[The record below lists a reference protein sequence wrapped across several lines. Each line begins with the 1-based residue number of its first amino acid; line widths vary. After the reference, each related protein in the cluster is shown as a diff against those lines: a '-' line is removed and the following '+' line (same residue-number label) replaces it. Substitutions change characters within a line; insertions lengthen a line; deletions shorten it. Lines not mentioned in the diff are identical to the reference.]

1 MWPKEARQE
10 RDKWFPEC
18 WYNMAFCQP
27 YMISKTSDGDLMSL
41 HVCSRVTGLLLLCF
55 IMSSCGDVYRP
66 TIIPNPVPFPDPQNF
81 HAAFTA
87 NVNGASNLGSTM
99 QVNVSGDTNA
109 GVTNLGIAPVHLAIQ
124 AGGTSAGSRVW
135 AANPGS
141 DSVSVFTGATSAGS
155 IGKAST
161 VNLPVGSAPAF
172 VASSE
177 SGTEYVAN
185 AGAGTVMAIGTIT
198 TAITATI
205 PVGQTP
211 WAMAETPD
219 GHKLYVA
226 NRDDNTLTS
235 VNTVDKSVA
244 RTIPLTGSPQ
254 WVVARSDS
262 KRIYVVAADGSLT
275 TVNSE
280 FSSAQQDT
288 VVSTTPL
295 GASAKF
301 MYYDRIRNRLY
312 IPFPSTSQA
321 AIYDVSADPPS
332 LMTTINLT
340 AAPAG
345 GGSSACPPSGC
356 IPTSAA
362 ALVDGS
368 RAYVASYF
376 VDSNP
381 TDCTQMLSQ
390 PPLPCI
396 ATQVTVI
403 NALNNTV
410 TKSIALPLVPAST
423 SANCPSARF
432 RISMAASGDGSKVY
446 VANCDGGA
454 VSIINTSNDSF
465 ILNLPT
471 PASLFPT
478 ALASVTSAVQS
489 GASTTYTYTLTSGT
503 PLWVGMTISVSGI
516 QNPGDTAVNPDN
528 GIFVVT
534 SLGAGSFTVNNPAGV
549 STTAAQTATAVG
561 QPPAQNPVFIVAGP

>member
-1 MWPKEARQE
+1 
-10 RDKWFPEC
+10 
-18 WYNMAFCQP
+18 
-27 YMISKTSDGDLMSL
+27 
-41 HVCSRVTGLLLLCF
+41 
-55 IMSSCGDVYRP
+55 
-66 TIIPNPVPFPDPQNF
+66 
-81 HAAFTA
+81 
-87 NVNGASNLGSTM
+87 
-99 QVNVSGDTNA
+99 
-109 GVTNLGIAPVHLAIQ
+109 
-124 AGGTSAGSRVW
+124 
-135 AANPGS
+135 
-141 DSVSVFTGATSAGS
+141 
-155 IGKAST
+155 
-161 VNLPVGSAPAF
+161 

-177 SGTEYVAN
+177 IGTEYVAN
-185 AGAGTVMAIGTIT
+185 SGTATVMAIGTAT
-198 TAITATI
+198 AAITATI
-205 PVGQTP
+205 PVGKTP

-226 NRDDNTLTS
+226 NRDENTLSS

-262 KRIYVVAADGSLT
+262 KRVYVVSADGALT

-288 VVSTTPL
+288 VVATTPL
-295 GASAKF
+295 GSSAKF
-301 MYYDRIRNRLY
+301 LYYDNIRNRLY
-312 IPFPSTSQA
+312 IPFPATSQV

-332 LMTTINLT
+332 LMTTINLM
-340 AAPAG
+340 ASPIG
-345 GGSSACPPSGC
+345 GGSSACPATGC
-356 IPTSAA
+356 IPTSAT

-381 TDCTQMLSQ
+381 SDCSQMLSQ
-390 PPLPCI
+390 PPAPCI

-410 TKSIALPLVPAST
+410 TKSIALPLVPTST
-423 SANCPSARF
+423 SASCPGARF
-432 RISMAASGDGSKVY
+432 RISMASSGDSSKVY

-454 VSIINTSNDSF
+454 VSIVNTSNDSF
-465 ILNLPT
+465 VLNLPT

-478 ALASVTSAVQS
+478 ALATVTSVVQS
-489 GASTTYTYTLTSGT
+489 GSSSTYAYTLNSGT
-503 PLWVGMTISVSGI
+503 PLWVGMTISVSGV

-534 SLGAGSFTVNNPAGV
+534 SLGPGTFTVNNPAGV
-549 STTAAQTATAVG
+549 STTSAQTATAVG